1 MSQHWT
7 GLDTTQDVL
16 CVASHEH
23 TTPPT
28 VPQLVHQRLRDQQL
42 DLELARRQQE
52 VRGRLEYFNTMGE
65 AQAGAE
71 QAERSRLQRKRQ
83 QLEVAH
89 KAELE
94 QVWGGLGLPA
104 VCMSHR
110 ATQVVVPYVAGE
122 VQRCL
127 A

>member
-1 MSQHWT
+1 MP
-7 GLDTTQDVL
+7 GLDTTQHVL

-23 TTPPT
+23 TTSPT
-28 VPQLVHQRLRDQQL
+28 LPQLVHQRLRDQQL

-52 VRGRLEYFNTMGE
+52 VRGRLEYLNTMGE

-94 QVWGGLGLPA
+94 QVGGEAWACLLA
-104 VCMSHR
+104 VCH
-110 ATQVVVPYVAGE
+110 VG
-122 VQRCL
+122 QRKW
-127 A
+127 